1 MRFTEHM
8 GQKAALLLLLVT
20 SVEPVVA
27 QRVRPMRDSVG
38 FCWDAVQMER
48 LVSYLESQEESK
60 SVPQSFVAGISPH
73 DDFLYAA
80 RVYFP
85 LFRSLRTKEVVIFGV
100 THGTVRKEIGDPQNV
115 VVFDDYGK
123 WMGVSGDIEPSPL
136 RSYLKATI
144 PGAFFQ
150 TNNGAHR
157 LEHSIEALLPFVQ
170 YFNPGV
176 RITPIMVTAMPFE
189 TMEIISDTLS
199 SLIARY
205 VRERGLVLG
214 KDIAFLISSD
224 ANHYGRDFN
233 NTPFGDDAEA
243 HERGTAIDCALAG
256 DYLVGEVSRDRICD
270 LTHRLWGKKFTDPG
284 ETLWCGK
291 YSVPFGVLT
300 TLKVVQRVSG
310 SGLQGTFLRYSDTY
324 SGGVLPLVK
333 TGMGLTAP
341 FSLKHWVG
349 FFSIGYTLAR

>member
-1 MRFTEHM
+1 MTPTKRMAF
-8 GQKAALLLLLVT
+8 KASFLLL
-20 SVEPVVA
+20 SVASIRPVIA
-27 QRVRPMRDSVG
+27 QEVRPMRDSVG

-48 LVSYLESQEESK
+48 LISYLESVEETK
-60 SVPQSFVAGISPH
+60 PGPQSIVAGISPH
-73 DDFLYAA
+73 DDFLYAG

-85 LFRSLRTKEVVIFGV
+85 LFRILRTKEVVIFGV
-100 THGTVRKEIGDPQNV
+100 THGAVRKEIGDPQNV
-115 VVFDDYGK
+115 VIFDEYPK
-123 WMGVSGDIEPSPL
+123 WKGVSGDIEPSPL
-136 RSYLKATI
+136 RSFLRARMPVAYA
-144 PGAFFQ
+144 Q
-150 TNNGAHR
+150 TNNSAHR

-170 YFNPGV
+170 HFNPEV

-199 SLIARY
+199 ALVARY
-205 VRERGLVLG
+205 IRERGLTLG

-243 HERGTAIDCALAG
+243 HERGTAIDRTLAG
-256 DYLVGEVSRDRICD
+256 DYLVGRISRDKLRD

-310 SGLQGTFLRYSDTY
+310 SGLEGKLLRYSDTY

-349 FFSIGYTLAR
+349 FFSIAYTLAR